1 MTLFMLSILLYLLPV
16 GILFYMALEIYFRN
30 KTHTLNKITALLLLV
45 MMALIM
51 GSFLANIFPAQYYV
65 ILSIYLVYIPAFLLM
80 GLVLHFNLRLTSR
93 FDHLSRLQV
102 AALCYTPTFPIVL
115 ILCRSPWI
123 SMTYTMD
130 GPWKNG
136 NPSFGLFI
144 ITLVFTLYII
154 LFSIYLLFA
163 GLRFVSQNP
172 NLDLQKKQVHLIL
185 WALIVAGSC
194 AVAGMFFPRHIFG
207 DQFNLPDISSF
218 AIIIFAIFVRFSMTR
233 YSFLP
238 PTERKYQ
245 ILYELSPLAIVL
257 LDEKAKIHDANS
269 SAMQLF
275 DISLSDILKRSFPSF
290 LVQTDRSSF
299 LKQFESV
306 ILGRKFSFTE
316 YTIIQNS
323 LEQRL
328 VQAEGE
334 LIAIEGKQ
342 YQYIILRDITE
353 SRLAEQR
360 IAFLAYHDPLTGLSN
375 RLMFQQ
381 QLSTALA
388 QSNEDQ
394 LQVVVM
400 LLDLD
405 RFKIINDTKGHHVG
419 DLLLKHVANQ
429 LVEIAPDEMQ
439 IARLGGDEFAMFMNG
454 IVNDEQIHQLAE
466 KFLHGLRNPFVYENI
481 PYYISASLGICP
493 SPQFGNNPDTLLKY
507 ADIAMYFA
515 KNNGRDRYQIY
526 IHHLKHPDLDRFAM
540 EARMRKALEQ
550 EEFILYY
557 QPQMDMES
565 GHIIGVEALIRWQ
578 NPEKGLVYPAE
589 FIQIA
594 EESGLIIPIG
604 RWVLQKACEDMKKWI
619 DSGLPEMVVSVNIS
633 LCQFIDNQFVA
644 ELKQIL
650 LQTELDPKLLCLE
663 ITESTAMENQEYS
676 MEICQEIVEMNVRL
690 SIDDF
695 GTGYS
700 SFSLLKYLKFDA
712 IKIDRS
718 FVQGIVM
725 EEDDAEI
732 IHAIIAMAHGL
743 HQKVIAEGVEEK
755 AQWDRLKTMGC
766 DRVQGYYISKPVPE
780 SEWLAFVQ
788 QKTLV

>member
-1 MTLFMLSILLYLLPV
+1 
-16 GILFYMALEIYFRN
+16 
-30 KTHTLNKITALLLLV
+30 
-45 MMALIM
+45 
-51 GSFLANIFPAQYYV
+51 
-65 ILSIYLVYIPAFLLM
+65 
-80 GLVLHFNLRLTSR
+80 
-93 FDHLSRLQV
+93 
-102 AALCYTPTFPIVL
+102 
-115 ILCRSPWI
+115 
-123 SMTYTMD
+123 
-130 GPWKNG
+130 
-136 NPSFGLFI
+136 
-144 ITLVFTLYII
+144 
-154 LFSIYLLFA
+154 
-163 GLRFVSQNP
+163 
-172 NLDLQKKQVHLIL
+172 
-185 WALIVAGSC
+185 
-194 AVAGMFFPRHIFG
+194 
-207 DQFNLPDISSF
+207 
-218 AIIIFAIFVRFSMTR
+218 
-233 YSFLP
+233 
-238 PTERKYQ
+238 
-245 ILYELSPLAIVL
+245 
-257 LDEKAKIHDANS
+257 
-269 SAMQLF
+269 
-275 DISLSDILKRSFPSF
+275 
-290 LVQTDRSSF
+290 
-299 LKQFESV
+299 
-306 ILGRKFSFTE
+306 
-316 YTIIQNS
+316 
-323 LEQRL
+323 
-328 VQAEGE
+328 
-334 LIAIEGKQ
+334 
-342 YQYIILRDITE
+342 
-353 SRLAEQR
+353 
-360 IAFLAYHDPLTGLSN
+360 
-375 RLMFQQ
+375 
-381 QLSTALA
+381 
-388 QSNEDQ
+388 
-394 LQVVVM
+394 
-400 LLDLD
+400 
-405 RFKIINDTKGHHVG
+405 
-419 DLLLKHVANQ
+419 
-429 LVEIAPDEMQ
+429 
-439 IARLGGDEFAMFMNG
+439 
-454 IVNDEQIHQLAE
+454 
-466 KFLHGLRNPFVYENI
+466 
-481 PYYISASLGICP
+481 
-493 SPQFGNNPDTLLKY
+493 LKY

-526 IHHLKHPDLDRFAM
+526 THHLKHPDLDRFAM